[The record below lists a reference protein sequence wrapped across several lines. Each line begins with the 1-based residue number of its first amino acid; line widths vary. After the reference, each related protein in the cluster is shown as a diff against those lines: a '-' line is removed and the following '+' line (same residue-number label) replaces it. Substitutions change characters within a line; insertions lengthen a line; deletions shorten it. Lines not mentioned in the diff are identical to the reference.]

1 MTIISSSIGIKQTI
15 YWNSTM
21 AELGVQQYRSTL
33 NLYGYKIGQMPQMF
47 TTFAANDH
55 QTEAV
60 LNDLRQFLIIFMV

>member
-1 MTIISSSIGIKQTI
+1 
-15 YWNSTM
+15 M

-33 NLYGYKIGQMPQMF
+33 NLYGYKIRQMPQMF

-60 LNDLRQFLIIFMV
+60 LNNLRQFLIIFMV